1 MNTDNRYVEKNVQL
15 IHTYNIKQLNETV
28 MKRLEGKTAL
38 ITGGGTGI
46 GKPTARLFAE
56 EGASVVITGRTEETL
71 DETAGE
77 LRNTGGEVSYE
88 VCDVS
93 VEGDCVKTID
103 STVGKYGRIDILFN
117 NAGVCYMANT
127 HETTT
132 ETWDETFDINV
143 KGVYLMSKHTIPHM
157 LRQKDGSIVNNSSIL
172 GLKASPAGFAAYSA
186 SKGAVNQLTKS
197 MALEYADKG
206 IRINAICP
214 GTIYTPMMDKLFEE
228 WGDWNLGVKRY
239 VSVHPIGRL
248 AQPEEIAHAV
258 LYLCDDRI
266 RFITG
271 TMLSVDG
278 GMSAK

>member
-1 MNTDNRYVEKNVQL
+1 MEILK
-15 IHTYNIKQLNETV
+15 
-28 MKRLEGKTAL
+28 GKTAL

-46 GKPTARLFAE
+46 GKATARLFAE
-56 EGASVVITGRTEETL
+56 EGASVIITGRTQETL
-71 DETAGE
+71 DEAIRE
-77 LRNTGGEVSYE
+77 ISNTENEISYE

-93 VEGDCVKTID
+93 IESECIR
-103 STVGKYGRIDILFN
+103 TVQNTVDKYGRIDILFN
-117 NAGVCYMANT
+117 NAGVCYRAST
-127 HETTT
+127 HETSI
-132 ETWDETFDINV
+132 ELWDETFDVNV
-143 KGVYLMSKHTIPHM
+143 KGVYLMSKHTLPHM
-157 LRQKDGSIVNNSSIL
+157 IRQGDGSIVNNSSIL

-197 MALEYADKG
+197 MALEYADRG
-206 IRINAICP
+206 IRINAVCP

-228 WGDWNLGVKRY
+228 WGDRSLGVKRY

-258 LYLCDDRI
+258 LYLCDDRV

-271 TMLSVDG
+271 TLLSVDG

>member
-1 MNTDNRYVEKNVQL
+1 
-15 IHTYNIKQLNETV
+15 
-28 MKRLEGKTAL
+28 MKKLQRKTAI

-46 GKPTARLFAE
+46 GKATARLFAA
-56 EGASVVITGRTEETL
+56 EGSNVVITGRTEETL
-71 DETAGE
+71 EEA
-77 LRNTGGEVSYE
+77 VSEIRKEGSEINYE
-88 VCDVS
+88 ICDVS
-93 VEGDCVKTID
+93 IENDCIRVIENTVEIF
-103 STVGKYGRIDILFN
+103 GRIDILFN
-117 NAGVCYMANT
+117 NAGVCYMGNT
-127 HETTT
+127 HETSTDM
-132 ETWDETFDINV
+132 WDETFDINV
-143 KGVYLMSKHTIPHM
+143 KGVYLMSKHTLPHM
-157 LRQKDGSIVNNSSIL
+157 IRQGEGSIVNNSSIL

-186 SKGAVNQLTKS
+186 SKGAVNQLTRS

-228 WGDWNLGVKRY
+228 WGDRELGVMRY

-248 AQPEEIAHAV
+248 AQPEEIAQAV

>member
-1 MNTDNRYVEKNVQL
+1 
-15 IHTYNIKQLNETV
+15 
-28 MKRLEGKTAL
+28 MKKLKGKTAL

-46 GKPTARLFAE
+46 GKATARLFAE
-56 EGASVVITGRTEETL
+56 EGAKVVITGRTEETL
-71 DETAGE
+71 DEAARE
-77 LRNTGGEVSYE
+77 IRNEGSEASYE

-93 VEGDCVKTID
+93 VESDCIKTID
-103 STVGKYGRIDILFN
+103 NLVDKYGRIDILFN
-117 NAGVCYMANT
+117 NAGVCYLANT
-127 HETTT
+127 HETSTDM
-132 ETWDETFDINV
+132 WDETFDINV
-143 KGVYLMSKHTIPHM
+143 KGVYLMSKHTLPHM
-157 LRQKDGSIVNNSSIL
+157 IRLGEGSIVNNSSIL

-214 GTIYTPMMDKLFEE
+214 GTIYTPMMDKLFQA
-228 WGDWNLGVKRY
+228 WGDPELGIKRY

-258 LYLCDDRI
+258 LYLCDDRV